1 MIGISRRSGSF
12 AASLAAALACWL
24 AIGATPLRA
33 EDDGGRYD
41 IEVIV
46 FRGNSGSREDGAGR
60 GAPPQRSAAEA
71 FTNGPA
77 RAARYLGALPR
88 AKWRLDDIEAKLKA
102 GGYKPL
108 VRAAWSQSAASWGSR
123 SGIALETL
131 GIDVPGLSGNFLL
144 ERGSLLH
151 FGMNLRY
158 AADANST
165 PQQLNEI
172 RRVKF
177 GEKQYYD
184 HPTLGVIAI
193 VTPGGK

>member
-1 MIGISRRSGSF
+1 MIVTRRQ
-12 AASLAAALACWL
+12 LAAVALALL
-24 AIGATPLRA
+24 ALGAAPALA
-33 EDDGGRYD
+33 ADDGGRYD

-46 FRGNSGSREDGAGR
+46 FRGNNGSREDGAGR

-77 RAARYLGALPR
+77 RAARYLGPLPR
-88 AKWRLDDIEAKLKA
+88 AKWRLDDVEAKLKA
-102 GGYKPL
+102 GGYKL
-108 VRAAWSQSAASWGSR
+108 LLRAAWTQSAASWGSR
-123 SGIALETL
+123 SGLALDTL

-158 AADANST
+158 LADANAI

-177 GEKQYYD
+177 AEKQYYD

>member
-1 MIGISRRSGSF
+1 
-12 AASLAAALACWL
+12 
-24 AIGATPLRA
+24 
-33 EDDGGRYD
+33 
-41 IEVIV
+41 
-46 FRGNSGSREDGAGR
+46 
-60 GAPPQRSAAEA
+60 
-71 FTNGPA
+71 
-77 RAARYLGALPR
+77 LP
-88 AKWRLDDIEAKLKA
+88 
-102 GGYKPL
+102 
-108 VRAAWSQSAASWGSR
+108 
-123 SGIALETL
+123 LETL

-158 AADANST
+158 AADTNAL

-184 HPTLGVIAI
+184 HPALGVIAI

>member
-1 MIGISRRSGSF
+1 MKLWLRRT
-12 AASLAAALACWL
+12 LALALTAFALL
-24 AIGATPLRA
+24 ANAQTLN
-33 EDDGGRYD
+33 DGGRYD
-41 IEVIV
+41 VEIIV

-60 GAPPQRSAAEA
+60 GAPPPRSASEA
-71 FTNGPA
+71 ITNGPA
-77 RAARYLGALPR
+77 RAARYLGQLPR
-88 AKWRLDDIEAKLKA
+88 AKWRLDDVEAKLKA
-102 GGYKPL
+102 GGFKPL
-108 VRAAWSQSAASWGSR
+108 VHTAWSQSSASWGSR
-123 SGIALETL
+123 AGLSVETL
-131 GIDVPGLSGNFLL
+131 GIDVPGLTGNFLL

-158 AADANST
+158 AADANAT